1 MEMTIDQVV
10 RRALL
15 ETGYTIHMYPYF
27 YNYAMHGLQEME
39 IDTIGNLKETK
50 LPVSTS
56 YANINP
62 AYIVDVRTINGMQYV
77 PVASTNSISQEA
89 FNLATAT
96 SSGKDFRFTFEDS
109 QITVKRAEL
118 SHSTRS
124 SITIGNEYEY
134 NGYNFNVHGEPKGRL
149 FGKPAGNSTVW
160 QYNEATKQLFIAN
173 ATNVSDLY
181 LVYMDA
187 SDEKTPSTVVMPIA
201 VEALTQYI
209 RFRHMDAKR
218 SVPAMD
224 KQLARK
230 DYQNAYRL
238 LRSRKYQLTP
248 EDIKD
253 SLKRSYGL
261 APK

>member
-1 MEMTIDQVV
+1 MTIDQVV

-39 IDTIGNLKETK
+39 IDTIGNVKELK
-50 LPVSTS
+50 LPVSTT
-56 YANINP
+56 YTGINP
-62 AYIVDVRTINGMQYV
+62 AYVIDVKTINGLQHV
-77 PVASTNSISQEA
+77 PIASTSSISKEA
-89 FNLATAT
+89 FNQATAD
-96 SSGKDFRFTFEDS
+96 SSGKDFRFTFEDG
-109 QITVKRAEL
+109 QITVKRAVL

-124 SITIGNEYEY
+124 AITIGNEYEY

-149 FGKPAGNSTVW
+149 FGKPAGNTTVW
-160 QYNEATKQLFIAN
+160 QYDEANKQLYIAN

-181 LVYMDA
+181 LLYMDG
-187 SDEKTPSTVVMPIA
+187 STEKTPSTVVAPIA

-230 DYQNAYRL
+230 DYQNAFRL
-238 LRSRKYQLTP
+238 MRSRKYQLTP

>member
-39 IDTIGNLKETK
+39 IDTIGNVKELK
-50 LPVSTS
+50 LPVSTN
-56 YANINP
+56 YTGINP
-62 AYIVDVRTINGMQYV
+62 AYVIDVKTINGLQHV
-77 PVASTNSISQEA
+77 PIASTSSISKEA
-89 FNLATAT
+89 FNQATAD
-96 SSGKDFRFTFEDS
+96 SSGKDFRFTFEDG
-109 QITVKRAEL
+109 QITVKRAVL

-124 SITIGNEYEY
+124 AITIGNEYEY

-149 FGKPAGNSTVW
+149 FGKPAGNTTVW
-160 QYNEATKQLFIAN
+160 QYDEANKQLYIAN

-181 LVYMDA
+181 LLYMDG
-187 SDEKTPSTVVMPIA
+187 STEKTPSTVVAPIA

-230 DYQNAYRL
+230 DYQNAFRL
-238 LRSRKYQLTP
+238 MRSRKYQLTP

>member
-39 IDTIGNLKETK
+39 IDTIGNIKELK
-50 LPVSTS
+50 LPVSTA
-56 YANINP
+56 YTGINP
-62 AYIVDVRTINGMQYV
+62 AYVIDVKTINGLQHV
-77 PVASTNSISQEA
+77 PIASTSSISKEA
-89 FNLATAT
+89 FNQATAD
-96 SSGKDFRFTFEDS
+96 SSGKDFRFTFEDG
-109 QITVKRAEL
+109 QITVKRAVL

-124 SITIGNEYEY
+124 AITIGNEYEY

-149 FGKPAGNSTVW
+149 FGKPAGNTTVW
-160 QYNEATKQLFIAN
+160 QYDEANKQLYIAN

-181 LVYMDA
+181 LLYMDG
-187 SDEKTPSTVVMPIA
+187 STEKTPSTVVTPIA

-230 DYQNAYRL
+230 DYQNAFRL
-238 LRSRKYQLTP
+238 MRSRKYQLTP